1 MQKQIIA
8 LIGLAAFVIAVI
20 WTVAP
25 RAVVTLNE
33 TGTELVGIDL
43 TGLTA
48 AKETSVEMSA
58 QRRSDLKP

>member
-1 MQKQIIA
+1 MRKQIIA

-33 TGTELVGIDL
+33 TGTELVAVDIL
-43 TGLTA
+43 GLT
-48 AKETSVEMSA
+48 KENGIANMSA
-58 QRRSDLKP
+58 QRRIDPKR

>member
-1 MQKQIIA
+1 
-8 LIGLAAFVIAVI
+8 LAAFVIAVI

>member
-25 RAVVTLNE
+25 RAVITLNE
-33 TGTELVGIDL
+33 AGTELVAVDVL
-43 TGLTA
+43 GLT
-48 AKETSVEMSA
+48 KESGIANMSA
-58 QRRSDLKP
+58 QRRIDPKR